1 MSDELA
7 DWATRDH
14 VSDDDVR
21 RRQLVWFFLRHE
33 NVGIEERHDIA
44 EGKRI
49 ARMGSRYGH
58 AAFVALVRYHQSMHR
73 VMKLDVIVLSYTFII
88 KHYLWFDAM
97 ILID

>member
-1 MSDELA
+1 MSDEFT
-7 DWATRDH
+7 DWITRDY

-21 RRQLVWFFLRHE
+21 RRQLVWVFLRHE

-73 VMKLDVIVLSYTFII
+73 VMKLDVIVFII
-88 KHYLWFDAM
+88 YFYY
-97 ILID
+97 